1 MKINLAARIVAS
13 FPSLTWLGNWKQ
25 AQPGAPP
32 PVPVNLT
39 ILREGGNRSSPLL
52 HGIMFEV
59 PGTHS
64 SPLGSVSIGVAL
76 TYRAMQEMDHSG
88 DGGLHGNLLINNGFQ
103 GADPGLTGYKAIGSV
118 QITRS
123 PSNPVSAAIK
133 SSLSVSVRADAKGLV
148 GFANTGYNGITVLN
162 QTYWTSF
169 YMKGEYSGTVV
180 VRLTGTDSG
189 IVHGSRNLTVG
200 SSGGKW
206 TQYEASFNAS
216 WSDVAEN
223 EWQLLFDADI
233 ARGHPLHFG
242 LVQLFPPTANGLR
255 DDIAQP
261 IADLKPKFLRFPG
274 GNNIEGLDI
283 NSRWKWNETV
293 GPLVDRPGRQSDWHY
308 PNTDALG
315 LDEYLW
321 WCEDMHMVPLL
332 SVWDGKSYGGIVS
345 GEDLQPYLE
354 DIRNELEYLLG
365 PSTTPFGALRARNGH
380 PAPWPIQYIEIGNED
395 DYTGG
400 CDTYPD
406 RLVQFYDTIHTLY
419 PNVTLIANNMD
430 EACLPENPLP
440 GLWHDYHYYRSAD
453 VLVAMFNYWDNH
465 DRRHKVLVGEYG
477 CRNDSSPEGVYWSSM
492 QGSCAE
498 AVHMIGLE
506 RNSDVVMMAAYA
518 PLLQHFGYTQWSM
531 GYQPTLLGFDSR
543 PGSLTLSTSYYV
555 NRMFSTNQGST
566 VHRVRSTASFG
577 PLYWVATSN
586 ETSYQVKLANYGAAN
601 QTVNIRVPGVGRG
614 VLEMIFGPKDA
625 SNLPGKVKIV
635 PVLSDIRAG
644 REGYTVHIPPW
655 GVAVLVVIFK

>member
-1 MKINLAARIVAS
+1 MKINLAARILAG
-13 FPSLTWLGNWKQ
+13 FPSLAWLGNWKQ
-25 AQPGAPP
+25 ARPGALP

-39 ILREGGNRSSPLL
+39 VVRGEVNQSSPLL

-59 PGTHS
+59 PITYS
-64 SPLGSVSIGVAL
+64 SPRSAL
-76 TYRAMQEMDHSG
+76 PVT
-88 DGGLHGNLLINNGFQ
+88 
-103 GADPGLTGYKAIGSV
+103 
-118 QITRS
+118 
-123 PSNPVSAAIK
+123 PVSTAIT

-148 GFANTGYNGITVLN
+148 GFANTGYNGITVLD

-180 VRLTGTDSG
+180 LRLTGTYSG
-189 IVHGSRNLTVG
+189 IVYGSRNLTVR
-200 SSGGKW
+200 SSGGNW
-206 TQYEASFNAS
+206 TQYEASFSARE
-216 WSDVAEN
+216 SDVAEN
-223 EWQLLFDADI
+223 EWQLLFDSAI
-233 ARGHPLHFG
+233 AKGHPLHFG
-242 LVQLFPPTANGLR
+242 LVQLFPPAYKNRTNGLR

-274 GNNIEGLDI
+274 GNNMYTANCTG
-283 NSRWKWNETV
+283 
-293 GPLVDRPGRQSDWHY
+293 DWHY

-321 WCEDMHMVPLL
+321 WCEDMHMVPVL

-354 DIRNELEYLLG
+354 DIKNELEYLLG
-365 PSTTPFGALRARNGH
+365 PPTTPLGALRARNGH
-380 PAPWPIQYIEIGNED
+380 PTPWPIQYIEIGNED
-395 DYTGG
+395 DYSGG

-406 RLVQFYDTIHTLY
+406 RLVQIYDTIHTLY
-419 PNVTLIANNMD
+419 PNLTLIANNMD

-453 VLVAMFNYWDNH
+453 DLAAMFNYWDNH
-465 DRRHKVLVGEYG
+465 DRRDKVLVGEYG
-477 CRNDSSPEGVYWSSM
+477 CRNNSNPEGVYWSFM

-518 PLLQHFGYTQWSM
+518 PLLQHFGYTQWSVWTMHTLMQM
-531 GYQPTLLGFDSR
+531 GYQPTLLGFDSH
-543 PGSLTLSTSYYV
+543 PNSLTLSTSYYV
-555 NRMFSTNQGST
+555 NRLFSTNQGSV
-566 VHRVRSTASFG
+566 VHRVHSTAGFG

-586 ETSYQVKLANYGAAN
+586 ETAYQVKLANYGAAN

-614 VLEMIFGPKDA
+614 VLEMISGPKYA
-625 SNLPGKVKIV
+625 SNLPGDAKIV
-635 PVLSDIRAG
+635 PHLRDIRAG
-644 REGYTVHIPPW
+644 REGYTVHMPPW